1 VVPLTATRPPVPGAT
16 RPGPAV
22 LAPPAPPAV
31 ACAALSVGY
40 AGRPAL
46 TGLDLAV
53 APGETVALLGS
64 SGSGKTTL
72 LSVIA
77 GFVAPLAGE
86 VWLAGELASAPGR
99 CLPPERRRIGMVFQD
114 HALWPHLSVLDTVAY
129 PFRRGGAPKADA
141 RRAARAILEQLN
153 LGPLAERRP
162 GQLSGGEQ
170 QRVGLARALA
180 CRPALYL
187 FDEPTAHLDAGLR
200 AMIMDEV
207 ARRRAAD
214 GAAAIYATH
223 DAAEALA
230 IADRVAVLH
239 SGRLAQSGPP
249 ADVYAEPDDL
259 PVARLTGPVS
269 VLDAPARPAAPGTCT
284 IEVGEARATVPCSI
298 ASGAAPS
305 ASGAAPS
312 APGAAPSAP
321 GAAPSAPILLVRPDW
336 ARLSAAPP
344 EPPGSSERPGSPE
357 RPDAALP
364 GNLREVRF
372 RGPHTD
378 YHLATPAGPLLIREP
393 GPPRLPP
400 GPARWTLLQ
409 ARLMPRDPP

>member
-1 VVPLTATRPPVPGAT
+1 MVSVTTTRALGTPD
-16 RPGPAV
+16 
-22 LAPPAPPAV
+22 AV
-31 ACAALSVGY
+31 ACAGLSIGY
-40 AGRPAL
+40 GRPPVVA
-46 TGLDLAV
+46 GLDLAV

-72 LSVIA
+72 LTAIA

-86 VWLAGELASAPGR
+86 IWLSGKLASGPAR

-129 PFRRGGAPKADA
+129 PLRRAGASKADA
-141 RRAARAILEQLN
+141 RRGALAILEQTN
-153 LGPLAERRP
+153 LGQLAERRP

-180 CRPALYL
+180 SAPSLYL
-187 FDEPTAHLDAGLR
+187 FDEPTAHLDASLR
-200 AMIMDEV
+200 AQILDEV

-239 SGRLAQSGPP
+239 SGRMAQAGTP
-249 ADVYAEPDDL
+249 AEVYAAPDDL

-269 VLDAPARPAAPGTCT
+269 VLDAQVSGAGAGRATISVGGAA
-284 IEVGEARATVPCSI
+284 ATVPC
-298 ASGAAPS
+298 GT
-305 ASGAAPS
+305 
-312 APGAAPSAP
+312 APGFDAALPAV
-321 GAAPSAPILLVRPDW
+321 LVRPDW
-336 ARLSAAPP
+336 ARLAGPHDRAS
-344 EPPGSSERPGSPE
+344 G
-357 RPDAALP
+357 PDGLNGGGDLP
-364 GNLREVRF
+364 GVVRDVRF

-378 YHLATPAGPLLIREP
+378 YHVSTPAGPLLVREA
-393 GPPRLPP
+393 GPPRAEC
-400 GPARWTLLQ
+400 GPVRWSLLR
-409 ARLMPRDPP
+409 ARLMPRDHPG